1 MNNVPKIKCLIVE
14 NEPEAQELMQDFV
27 EWTPSLTLVGVA
39 SNAQEANQLCVTM
52 KPDLLLLDV
61 QMPRFSGF
69 DLLEML
75 PKPIPLVIITTA
87 YKKYEYAIKGI
98 KFAVVDYLTKPF
110 EYKEFSEA
118 VHKVELQM
126 GITRSDF
133 DSGIDEAHVEKS
145 SRILTVKVDRV
156 DKDIPLDVINYL
168 ESADNYVKIHLLNAA
183 KSYFMTKETT
193 TRLASLL
200 GNSEF
205 VQINRSYV
213 VRINQVEQVTP
224 TSVKLISGQELTIG
238 SKYKAP
244 IKDFFSYLTS
254 SI

>member
-1 MNNVPKIKCLIVE
+1 MNIVPKIKCLIVE
-14 NEPEAQELMQDFV
+14 NEPSAQELMLDFV
-27 EWTPSLTLVGVA
+27 ESTPSLTLVGVA
-39 SNAQEANQLCVTM
+39 SNAQEANQLCVTK

-75 PKPIPLVIITTA
+75 PKPVPLVIITTA

-110 EYKEFSEA
+110 DYKEFSDA
-118 VHKVELQM
+118 VQKVELQL
-126 GITRSDF
+126 GVKRSDF
-133 DSGIDEAHVEKS
+133 ETGIQESHIEKS

-156 DKDIPLDVINYL
+156 DKDIPIESIIYL

-183 KSYFMTKETT
+183 KNSLITKVTMKE
-193 TRLASLL
+193 LASLL
-200 GNSEF
+200 GNTEF

-213 VRINQVEQVTP
+213 VKINQVKKVTS
-224 TSVKLISGQELTIG
+224 TSVRLASGHDLPIG
-238 SKYKAP
+238 SSYKSY
-244 IKDFFSYLTS
+244 IKDFFAYLTS